1 MVFFIIHYLPVYVEK
16 CRLFIFDF
24 YRFYRDE
31 IISNGPHDFDPECET
46 SLCHC
51 IVVDKLTPHEVMDE
65 VDPFFNTGSSHG
77 PPCSCTHRSVE
88 KASRCE
94 LKHFVKTWWFD
105 NVMEQE

>member
-65 VDPFFNTGSSHG
+65 VDPFFDTGSSHG